1 MIGRR
6 GEPWTHRALSSF
18 RAPGE
23 PHARTH
29 ITRTDPE
36 VAPCAADAGGPADR
50 GGTGDPA
57 VDRFDGKHAGDGAGK
72 PFPAGRREVLRA
84 DLRSAQRGACRTGY
98 RPVHP
103 PTRPARQQQADTHTT
118 PPATPS
124 PPDATPPPP
133 RH

>member
-6 GEPWTHRALSSF
+6 GEPWTHRAFASF

-36 VAPCAADAGGPADR
+36 VAPCAAAAGGRADR

-57 VDRFDGKHAGDGAGK
+57 VDRFDGQHEGDGAGQ
-72 PFPAGRREVLRA
+72 PFPAGRGAVLDRK
-84 DLRSAQRGACRTGY
+84 S
-98 RPVHP
+98 
-103 PTRPARQQQADTHTT
+103 TRLNQSLMRISYAVFCLKKKKKKKK
-118 PPATPS
+118 
-124 PPDATPPPP
+124 
-133 RH
+133 